1 MLDTGSSAARGFS
14 QRALRARRRR
24 NRRRSDGCRGRGGYR
39 HLPALEQAL
48 RGMHVHDQPIELD
61 LRELELT
68 DCDFLSGCVRPRV
81 MRL

>member
-1 MLDTGSSAARGFS
+1 LRWWQRNLTSETHQAVATSAGYVLDTGSSAACGFF
-14 QRALRARRRR
+14 
-24 NRRRSDGCRGRGGYR
+24 
-39 HLPALEQAL
+39 
-48 RGMHVHDQPIELD
+48 HDQPIELD

>member
-1 MLDTGSSAARGFS
+1 M
-14 QRALRARRRR
+14 
-24 NRRRSDGCRGRGGYR
+24 
-39 HLPALEQAL
+39 PALEQAL

-61 LRELELT
+61 LSELELT